1 MKSFT
6 IKKNVYIDA
15 KPEAVFDALT
25 SSDDIVRYFPLRRV
39 AAEWKVGGEI
49 LLEGDVNG
57 EVFRDYGLIQ
67 VFSPPHQFK
76 YSYWSDNHGT
86 ERTPE
91 NHLTID
97 YRLCSHQDETK
108 VEMEQSNLKSEE
120 MFSLMESVWDHLLSN
135 LASYIETRT

>member
-1 MKSFT
+1 MFQLSTASVGKRSPDKT
-6 IKKNVYIDA
+6 
-15 KPEAVFDALT
+15 LQL
-25 SSDDIVRYFPLRRV
+25 SS
-39 AAEWKVGGEI
+39 
-49 LLEGDVNG
+49 
-57 EVFRDYGLIQ
+57 
-67 VFSPPHQFK
+67 
-76 YSYWSDNHGT
+76 